1 MTQAKQMEEVMEKSD
16 FIKEDKV
23 VEEKIPSKEEH
34 NGNTGIKHGFMMIL
48 CCALPFLLILVL
60 PLIGFKNISW
70 TGVIFLLCP
79 LMHIGMMFK
88 KK

>member
-1 MTQAKQMEEVMEKSD
+1 MEKSD
-16 FIKEDKV
+16 FMKEDKV
-23 VEEKIPSKEEH
+23 VEEKISNKEER
-34 NGNTGIKHGFMMIL
+34 NGNNGMKHGLMMIL
-48 CCALPFLLILVL
+48 CCALPLLLILVL

-70 TGVIFLLCP
+70 TAVIFLLCP

>member
-1 MTQAKQMEEVMEKSD
+1 MDKSD

-23 VEEKIPSKEEH
+23 IEEKALIREEVSGN
-34 NGNTGIKHGFMMIL
+34 NGMKHGFMMIL
-48 CCALPFLLILVL
+48 CCALPFLLILLL

-70 TGVIFLLCP
+70 SWVIFLLCP
-79 LMHIGMMFK
+79 LMHIGMIFK